1 MSFSELEK
9 LLNLSWSKETCNPR
23 FCDMWTS
30 DNPSLGQSDVTS
42 LVVYNFYGGKIMRCN
57 TSIGDHY
64 YNLVDDN
71 ILDLTVEE
79 FMAEKPN
86 YKDPIEITDN
96 ILYDNSEIRIRNDLL
111 MDNIIKNFLSYK
123 KYKLTDGEGKE
134 YLSYEQG
141 SFCGNRRTKIFG
153 KLDCSYENNW
163 FTNLFVYDD
172 KVYFASVEDALSA
185 GFKPCRFCMPNE
197 YEEYKKSKKE
207 KKLKLKI
214 K

>member
-71 ILDLTVEE
+71 MEYYIEDDN
-79 FMAEKPN
+79 FAELMGLFLKTMKLAS
-86 YKDPIEITDN
+86 YSGG
-96 ILYDNSEIRIRNDLL
+96 LY
-111 MDNIIKNFLSYK
+111 
-123 KYKLTDGEGKE
+123 
-134 YLSYEQG
+134 
-141 SFCGNRRTKIFG
+141 CGN
-153 KLDCSYENNW
+153 
-163 FTNLFVYDD
+163 V
-172 KVYFASVEDALSA
+172 V
-185 GFKPCRFCMPNE
+185 
-197 YEEYKKSKKE
+197 SK
-207 KKLKLKI
+207 
-214 K
+214 